1 MNKITIIGGGNLGSA
16 IAEGLLKA
24 EFIKPED
31 LTITKRNV
39 NTLQHFTKLGV
50 AVTANNQQAIENVR
64 TVILAVKP
72 YQLEEVI
79 SGLEFRNDQVVIST
93 VTGIL
98 LSEMKQWIKGAAVL
112 FRAMPNTA
120 IGIQE
125 SMTCICSNGVDD
137 LSMNYVKSL
146 FTTLGKVAFIEEN
159 LMNAATVSGACGI
172 AFAMRYIRAS
182 IQGGI
187 EIGFNAAQASL
198 IVAQTM
204 LGAAELLLQSQTHP
218 EQEIDKVTTP
228 RGCTI
233 AGLNEM
239 EHRGF
244 SSSVIK
250 GVVASFERIK

>member
-1 MNKITIIGGGNLGSA
+1 MKNITIIGGGNLGSA
-16 IAEGLLKA
+16 MAEGLLKA
-24 EFIKPED
+24 KFTGAQN
-31 LTITKRNV
+31 LTITRRN
-39 NTLQHFTKLGV
+39 TQALKHFEDREITVLSDNK
-50 AVTANNQQAIENVR
+50 TAIANADII
-64 TVILAVKP
+64 ILAVKP
-72 YQLEEVI
+72 YQVKEILNE
-79 SGLEFRNDQVVIST
+79 LEFNTNQVVIST
-93 VTGIL
+93 ITGVS
-98 LSEMKQWIKGAAVL
+98 LSELNEWAKGQPIL

-125 SMTCICSNGVDD
+125 SMTCICSKGGNEDATAE
-137 LSMNYVKSL
+137 VKSL
-146 FTTLGKVAFIEEN
+146 FETLGKVIFLEES

-187 EIGFNAAQASL
+187 EIGFSAAQASK
-198 IVAQTM
+198 IVAQTI
-204 LGAAELLLQSQTHP
+204 LGAAEILLQTDSHP
-218 EQEIDKVTTP
+218 EREIDKVTTP

-250 GVVASFERIK
+250 GVVASFEKIV